1 VQPFPDIAG
10 AQHWYVTTKDG
21 LIGLRMAADHAAR
34 LSDATL
40 DQLWG
45 MTEAEWHQFYSQ
57 QATRHEMF
65 ATLALFAACEGG
77 IRRDFEWRCL
87 GNHGQEHRQKFSKLK
102 RGATRK
108 HIPLNAILDTWQS
121 ADNQKKWFANQI
133 ATLKSLLSSA
143 MIWPT
148 AKRVSM
154 LHSSWFSIGS
164 TPFAK
169 NGPKLPRTSV
179 AIDCQHGKPMAPSL

>member
-21 LIGLRMAADHAAR
+21 LIGLRIAANNAAR

-133 ATLKSLLSSA
+133 ATLKSLFEQRNDLA
-143 MIWPT
+143 
-148 AKRVSM
+148 
-154 LHSSWFSIGS
+154 
-164 TPFAK
+164 
-169 NGPKLPRTSV
+169 
-179 AIDCQHGKPMAPSL
+179 HGKESINVAFELVFDRLDTIRQKWSEAAQDFRGY

>member
-1 VQPFPDIAG
+1 MQPFPNIAS

-21 LIGLRMAADHAAR
+21 LIGLRTAANHAAR

-45 MTEAEWHQFYSQ
+45 MTEAEWHQFYRQ

-87 GNHGQEHRQKFSKLK
+87 SNHGQAHRQKFSKLK
-102 RGATRK
+102 RAATRK
-108 HIPLNAILDTWQS
+108 HIPLHAILETWQS
-121 ADNQKKWFANQI
+121 ADSHKKWFANQI
-133 ATLKSLLSSA
+133 ATLKTLFEQRNALAHGTDSA
-143 MIWPT
+143 
-148 AKRVSM
+148 
-154 LHSSWFSIGS
+154 
-164 TPFAK
+164 
-169 NGPKLPRTSV
+169 NV
-179 AIDCQHGKPMAPSL
+179 AFELVFDRLDTIRQKWMDMANDFRGY